1 MSAEEPGSHR
11 LQVEESSGLK
21 ARIDIENG
29 ALIARDLEV
38 ELMDMVFKAANPAK
52 LLCMTVASFFLAL
65 ADEFRKLLNE
75 VSNLC
80 HACIGERG
88 VDHADDSGGKGVR
101 VMVGPRRSIQ
111 QELLGGRGSF
121 SRLRCSLRRV
131 DDFFSGGIEFGVSG
145 VISGQGVSTTRD

>member
-1 MSAEEPGSHR
+1 MSAEEPGPHR
-11 LQVEESSGLK
+11 LQVKESSGLK

-29 ALIARDLEV
+29 ALIARNLEV
-38 ELMDMVFKAANPAK
+38 ELVDIVFKAADPAK
-52 LLCMTVASFFLAL
+52 LLCMTVTSFFLAL
-65 ADEFRKLLNE
+65 ADKFCKLLNE

-88 VDHADDSGGKGVR
+88 ADHADDSGGKGAQ

-121 SRLRCSLRRV
+121 SGLRCSLC
-131 DDFFSGGIEFGVSG
+131 
-145 VISGQGVSTTRD
+145 